1 MSRSYYENWYT
12 PSTPKEVKGGI
23 KAQNQRGS
31 FARKWWGKRWIEVL
45 ENFRIGARL
54 TRGKSYARK
63 GQVASLNI
71 EKGVVKAKVQGS
83 RSGMYTVEVRL
94 KPFKKKEWDQIIN
107 AITENPAFAASLLS
121 GEMPLEMEEHL
132 SSIGLSLFPQKR
144 RDLETWCSCPD
155 SSNPCKHIAAVFY
168 LMAEAFDENPF
179 LLFSLRGME
188 REDFLEKLQGELP
201 QNLSPEDSSKSEPLP
216 EDPELFWKGAKIEAT
231 TEVFSVSPRI
241 HGSLPKRLGNLPFWR
256 GEEPFQKA
264 MEEIYRNA
272 SFFGI
277 SLLEQKLDEEQ
288 EQ

>member
-1 MSRSYYENWYT
+1 MSRSYYDNWYT
-12 PSTPKEVKGGI
+12 PSTPKKVKGGI

-31 FARKWWGKRWIEVL
+31 FARNWWGKRWIEVL

-63 GQVASLNI
+63 GQVTSLDI

-83 RSGMYTVEVRL
+83 RSGKYTVEVRL
-94 KPFKKKEWDQIIN
+94 TPFKKKEWDQIIN

-121 GEMPLEMEEHL
+121 GDMPLEMEEHL
-132 SSIGLSLFPQKR
+132 SSMKLSLFPQKR
-144 RDLETWCSCPD
+144 RDLKTSCSCPD

-188 REDFLEKLQGELP
+188 REDFLARLQGELP
-201 QNLSPEDSSKSEPLP
+201 QNFATENSSTTEPLP
-216 EDPELFWKGAKIEAT
+216 EDPEIFWKGAKIDAT
-231 TEVFSVSPRI
+231 PEVFSVSPRI

-256 GEEPFQKA
+256 GEEPFQKT
-264 MEEIYRNA
+264 MEEIYKNA

-277 SLLEQKLDEEQ
+277 SLLERKLDEEQ
-288 EQ
+288 GQ